1 MTTIGSADEVTSASP
16 MPSARASNLA
26 DFPKRLIDLHEV
38 INLTAESKTVI
49 YEKLADSTSKFP
61 KPVKHGRCN
70 RWVLGEVTA
79 YIDQRIRDRD
89 VELGVSA

>member
-1 MTTIGSADEVTSASP
+1 MEQDTRHPA
-16 MPSARASNLA
+16 PSTGRTSNLA

-70 RWVLGEVTA
+70 RWVLGEITE

-89 VELGVSA
+89 DELGVAA

>member
-1 MTTIGSADEVTSASP
+1 MQIDQGANSTSPVVRTSD
-16 MPSARASNLA
+16 LA

-70 RWVLGEVTA
+70 RWVLGEVIA
-79 YIDQRIRDRD
+79 YLDQRIRDRD
-89 VELGVSA
+89 VELGVAA